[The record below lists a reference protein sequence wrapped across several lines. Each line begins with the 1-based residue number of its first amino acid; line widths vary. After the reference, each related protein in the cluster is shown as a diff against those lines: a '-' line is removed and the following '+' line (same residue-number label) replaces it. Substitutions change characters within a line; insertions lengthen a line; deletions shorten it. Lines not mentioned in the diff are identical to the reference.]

1 MIEIQE
7 LIIQARVE
15 DDAPVPIAGW
25 PQVAATPA
33 EQEVLIERIATQV
46 LASLRDQQ
54 EDWA

>member
-15 DDAPVPIAGW
+15 DGAPVPTAGW

-33 EQEVLIERIATQV
+33 EQEALIERIAAQV